1 MNKSSRLFIALL
13 VAATWLPMSQAHAG
27 FFEDDEAR
35 RSILDLRAKVKE
47 IENSKLDKSSAV
59 NLANQ
64 DDVLRDEIAKLRGQI
79 EVLNNQVKTLEEK
92 QKDFYLDLDARLKKL
107 EPQQGSASVKDT
119 TGDNV
124 ESQAYALAEDKF
136 KAGDYKGAVA
146 AFNGFLKQYPKSN
159 LMASAQY
166 QLGNA
171 YYLQGDY
178 KNAFKQQA
186 AVVKRYPKNQV
197 APDAMLNMASCQ
209 IGLNDLANAK
219 KTLSSLIK
227 KYPKSG
233 AAKKAK
239 ERLAQL

>member
-1 MNKSSRLFIALL
+1 MKKSSRLFIALL
-13 VAATWLPMSQAHAG
+13 VAATWLPVSQAHAG

-59 NLANQ
+59 NLTNQ
-64 DDVLRDEIAKLRGQI
+64 DDVLREEIARLRGQI
-79 EVLNNQVKTLEEK
+79 EVLTNQVKTLEEK

-107 EPQQGSASVKDT
+107 EPQQANAKEATADT
-119 TGDNV
+119 GEN
-124 ESQAYALAEDKF
+124 EAFAAAEEKF
-136 KAGDYKGAVA
+136 KAGNYKGAVSA
-146 AFNGFLKQYPKSN
+146 YNGFLKQYPKSN
-159 LMASAQY
+159 LIANAQY

-178 KNAFKQQA
+178 KNALKQQT

-197 APDAMLNMASCQ
+197 TPDAMLNMASCQ
-209 IGLNDLANAK
+209 IGLNDIASAK
-219 KTLSSLIK
+219 NTLSSLVR
-227 KYPKSG
+227 KYPKSA